1 MSLPTAELQ
10 LSASP
15 FKPTFVSICTSSS
28 PSAKRLGTAR
38 NSLPLACRSSHRG
51 AKSGKYDGYHRETG
65 APDKL
70 PRVVPCPEVRLSHY
84 GISGRAECLRAPSAD
99 LRRSN
104 PDAQNLFAQT
114 VEAQTLDTQNRS
126 SVSSSEATAGSGITT
141 DSTESVASDVSF
153 KNLPMHILRDQK
165 ALWLFPVSLA
175 QGKHCVPTIAIVGA
189 TAVLIVTDKHVMPY
203 FRRTSAFDGFSDVFS
218 GTSTGAV
225 EVGVPA
231 AFMLVG
237 LLHHDSYA
245 TQTALLAG
253 EAYLDS
259 AIPHVVI
266 KLLSRR
272 LRPESVPP
280 SEDFSNTF
288 FRSHVSPLGKGSSFP
303 SGHAAGAFSI
313 ATVIAQRYKSHRLG
327 AVCRLRFGWS
337 HQFLQSSGSG
347 PLPIG
352 RFSGGR
358 ARVHHH
364 AVRRFPHQSVE
375 CGLRANR

>member
-1 MSLPTAELQ
+1 MHNTTAITGKLEHQTNCQWSCRVLRYACFIVG
-10 LSASP
+10 LVVAPNASML
-15 FKPTFVSICTSSS
+15 K
-28 PSAKRLGTAR
+28 AQ
-38 NSLPLACRSSHRG
+38 
-51 AKSGKYDGYHRETG
+51 TG
-65 APDKL
+65 AP
-70 PRVVPCPEVRLSHY
+70 
-84 GISGRAECLRAPSAD
+84 
-99 LRRSN
+99 N
-104 PDAQNLFAQT
+104 PDAQTLFSQIL
-114 VEAQTLDTQNRS
+114 EAQTLETQNS
-126 SVSSSEATAGSGITT
+126 SPVSSPEATAGSGITT
-141 DSTESVASDVSF
+141 DTTESVASDVSF

-175 QGKHCVPTIAIVGA
+175 QGKHWVPTIAIVGA

-203 FRRTSAFDGFSDVFS
+203 FRRTSSFDGFSDVFS

-272 LRPESVPP
+272 LRPSSVAP
-280 SEDFSNTF
+280 SADFSDTF
-288 FRSHVSPLGKGSSFP
+288 FRSNVSPLGKGSSFP

-313 ATVIAQRYKSHRLG
+313 ATVIAQRYKSHRWVPFVAYGLAGVISFSRVPDLAHFPSDVFLG
-327 AVCRLRFGWS
+327 AALGYTITRYDVFRT
-337 HQFLQSSGSG
+337 
-347 PLPIG
+347 
-352 RFSGGR
+352 
-358 ARVHHH
+358 
-364 AVRRFPHQSVE
+364 
-375 CGLRANR
+375 NK